1 MSTAPFVQVFNY
13 SQFESQDLA
22 HKASETLNE
31 FKSFVRQTFDGIIEI
46 GRKLQEI
53 QDSCLVSCK
62 NGKKVFKQWLDSKQ
76 SFGTSVYIAKAAMQL
91 YNWFKDLDLRLQQL
105 IRENVQDW
113 KVSALRHLK
122 YLTDDLLEVV
132 VTTGKK
138 TAAQVKQL
146 SGKVYQNAAPVHITS
161 SENQD
166 SIQISNT
173 LKQLAPTLLEGE
185 TRGKGEGKNV
195 FAISPTLPLSH
206 SPTPELAPGVRIVV
220 KNEDTGWNGHCGIIT
235 SAANNDEFW
244 VLLDH
249 TIAQGMQVKHL
260 LKSNQLQVEA
270 QKIFISKASET
281 NTLTDKEIEQIK
293 AEAIRQYKSEK
304 AEEEQGRFVEIR
316 DAALEAA
323 KKEIIAAEKHAQN
336 MTQKYHALIE
346 HLRAY
351 EQEIARLHSLN
362 VENQQLQQ
370 RVTELENALVKASEN
385 NWDNTFNAQ
394 ATKALNSGLEKK
406 LPILMSKVELLENS
420 IKEKDT
426 QLAQIRQQE
435 STPDSDSVI
444 SSFGEIGEQL
454 GWDGWRRSGYRD
466 SNGTLHKGMSALRAF
481 VSDLTREYHQETAF

>member
-1 MSTAPFVQVFNY
+1 MSTAPFVQAFNY

-76 SFGTSVYIAKAAMQL
+76 FGTSVYIAKAAMQL
-91 YNWFKDLDLRLQQL
+91 YNWFKDLDPRLQRL

-132 VTTGKK
+132 VTSGKK

-146 SGKVYQNAAPVHITS
+146 SGKVYQNAAPQEEEWGSGRI
-161 SENQD
+161 
-166 SIQISNT
+166 
-173 LKQLAPTLLEGE
+173 
-185 TRGKGEGKNV
+185 GEGGNV
-195 FAISPTLPLSH
+195 FSTSPTPPLPQ
-206 SPTPELAPGVRIVV
+206 SPTPEFAPGVRIVV
-220 KNEDTGWNGHCGIIT
+220 KNENTGWNGYCGIIT
-235 SAANNDEFW
+235 DVANNDEFW

-260 LKSNQLQVEA
+260 LKSNQLQVEGI
-270 QKIFISKASET
+270 KIFTPKASET
-281 NTLTDKEIEQIK
+281 NTLTEKEIEQIK

-336 MTQKYHALIE
+336 MTQKYRVLVEQSEAN
-346 HLRAY
+346 

-394 ATKALNSGLEKK
+394 ATKALNSGLEKN
-406 LPILMSKVELLENS
+406 LTQLMSKVELLENS
-420 IKEKDT
+420 IKEKDA

-435 STPDSDSVI
+435 STPDSDFVI

-466 SNGTLHKGMSALRAF
+466 SNGTLHKGISALRAF
-481 VSDLTREYHQETAF
+481 VSDLTREYDLPLAIR

>member
-1 MSTAPFVQVFNY
+1 MSKAPFVPTFNY

-22 HKASETLNE
+22 YKANETLNE

-76 SFGTSVYIAKAAMQL
+76 FFGASTYIAKAAIQL
-91 YNWFKDLDLRLQQL
+91 YNWFKDLDPRLQRL
-105 IRENVQDW
+105 IRENVQNW

-132 VTTGKK
+132 VTSGKK

-146 SGKVYQNAAPVHITS
+146 SGKVYQNTVPVHITS
-161 SENQD
+161 SQNQD
-166 SIQISNT
+166 SVQISNT
-173 LKQLAPTLLEGE
+173 SEELVPTILEGE
-185 TRGKGEGKNV
+185 TRGKREGENT
-195 FAISPTLPLSH
+195 FATSHPLSH
-206 SPTPELAPGVRIVV
+206 SPTQLKAPGVRIVV
-220 KNEDTGWNGHCGIIT
+220 KNENTGWNGYCGIIT
-235 SAANNDEFW
+235 DVANNDEFW

-260 LKSNQLQVEA
+260 LKSNQLQVEGI
-270 QKIFISKASET
+270 KIFTPKASET
-281 NTLTDKEIEQIK
+281 NTLTEKEIEQIR

-316 DAALEAA
+316 NAALEAA

-346 HLRAY
+346 QLEAK
-351 EQEIARLHSLN
+351 EKEIARLHSLHF
-362 VENQQLQQ
+362 ENQQLQQ
-370 RVTELENALVKASEN
+370 RVTELENALVKASQN

-394 ATKALNSGLEKK
+394 ATKALNSELEKK
-406 LPILMSKVELLENS
+406 LPQLMSKVKLLENS
-420 IKEKDT
+420 IKEKDA
-426 QLAQIRQQE
+426 QLAQMKQQV
-435 STPDSDSVI
+435 SPFDNDSVI
-444 SSFGEIGEQL
+444 LSFGEIGEQL

-466 SNGTLHKGMSALRAF
+466 SNGTLHKGISAISAF
-481 VSDLTREYHQETAF
+481 VSDLTRSFQQETAF